1 MNPAIGELADM
12 YGRKQQLDA
21 LRAKNPVKFQEMYN
35 LEEQILLQIAE
46 LDAAGQVDEA
56 VATYQELI
64 MAIKSTYG
72 VETLHV

>member
-1 MNPAIGELADM
+1 MPSGQKIQSNS
-12 YGRKQQLDA
+12 R
-21 LRAKNPVKFQEMYN
+21 YN